1 MSKDTVNLTRYTEVQ
16 NWLKGKSK
24 GTKTVYTSALKV
36 YTEYTKMNPV
46 QLIDEAEEDSKKSGR
61 EKGAPQRKIIGF
73 FEYLR
78 TEYKSTRNGFENS
91 KFSGKSGLSVNLAC
105 TYSHSIQS
113 FYNANNF
120 PIKVKIQKAVSKKEN
135 LKLALRIPEVKR
147 LLDATTNLRDKAII
161 LTLFQTGM
169 SIKNLCD
176 LTYGDVSEGLEK
188 SEQPLHL
195 SLMREKTWLQYTTFM
210 GKDSTEALKAYLDL
224 RKRNGEVLKLNSP
237 LFTKQFTKSN
247 SKSVNIKAINP
258 IIIEENFQ
266 SLAIKSGLVSKEK
279 LEAAD
284 INPARPHSLRSSFI
298 SILKLAGMNNV
309 AVELLCGHTIS
320 ILDSAYSQFSLEEL
334 RSLYKKFEKH
344 LSITGM
350 IDTDKIDALEIKSQN
365 LEQQSRNSQGVISAL
380 LENGRNKDQQ
390 VNNMATLLS
399 QVQESLNR
407 INDEMNFHK
416 LEDIAR
422 FVAAK
427 SPTREEMT
435 NFLTKRQINE
445 SIFRRAE
452 LNCIAFSPQTN
463 TWVYSREDDTSNLLM
478 A

>member
-24 GTKTVYTSALKV
+24 GTKTVYTSALKIF
-36 YTEYTKMNPV
+36 TEYTKMNPV
-46 QLIDEAEEDSKKSGR
+46 QLIDEPEADSKKIGR
-61 EKGAPQRKIIGF
+61 EKGDPQRKIIGF

-78 TEYKSTRNGFENS
+78 TEYRSTRNGFQNS
-91 KFSGKSGLSVNLAC
+91 KFNGKSGVSVNLAC

-120 PIKVKIQKAVSKKEN
+120 PIKVKIQKAVPKKEN

-169 SIKNLCD
+169 SIRNLCD

-188 SEQPLHL
+188 NEEPLHL

-210 GKDSTEALKAYLDL
+210 GKDSIDALKAYLDL
-224 RKRNGEVLKLNSP
+224 RRRNGEVLKLNSP
-237 LFTKQFTKSN
+237 LFIKQFTKFN

-334 RSLYKKFEKH
+334 RNLYKKFEKH

-350 IDTDKIDALEIKSQN
+350 VDTEKIEALEIKSQT
-365 LEQQSRNSQGVISAL
+365 LEQQSKNSQGVISAL

-463 TWVYSREDDTSNLLM
+463 TWVYTADNDTSNLLM